1 MRKEWSLKKL
11 IAISISLTIICIALI
26 YTGLIY
32 MTIHA
37 ASTNLDSQTIQRCLG
52 FLFKSYSYRKLLSN
66 NV

>member
-32 MTIHA
+32 MTIHSA
-37 ASTNLDSQTIQRCLG
+37 ENLSLIHI
-52 FLFKSYSYRKLLSN
+52 
-66 NV
+66 